1 MCNGQRKDLEW
12 NSASVRIVTTR
23 DDSSCSYICTARNSV
38 SSGDSKPKHINIQY
52 VPRDFKIWKSVNGDS
67 KRDLTAVNEGDTVN
81 ISCISQKSDPAVS
94 GYSWYSHSQNK
105 RVDGNILLFESISKP
120 ESGDYQCEAR
130 NNIGAGNS
138 ETITIRVQYAPTS
151 VQITHPQIVRAGD
164 VVQLR
169 CVSDGHPPVRF
180 FRWQKE
186 CPSDS
191 MSLCPGLSQC
201 SVSAA
206 VEDAACNYIC
216 SARNSVGV
224 KDSDPVRLNIQY
236 APTSVQITHPQIVRA
251 GDVVQLRCVSDGHP
265 PVRFFRWQK
274 ECPSDSMS
282 LCPGLSQCSVSA
294 AVEDAACNYICSAR
308 NSVGVK
314 DSDPVRLN
322 IQYAPTSVQ
331 ITHPQI
337 VRAGDVVQLRCVSDG
352 HPPARFFRWQKE
364 CPSDS
369 MSLCPGLSQ
378 CSVSAA
384 VEDAACNYICSARN
398 SVGVKDS
405 DPVRL
410 NIQYAPT
417 SVQITHPQIVRA
429 GDVVQLR
436 CVSDGHPPVRFFRWQ
451 KECPS
456 NSMSLCPG
464 LSQCSVSAAVEDAA
478 CNYICSAR
486 NSVGVKDSDPV
497 RLNIQYG
504 PRNVEIISVDTVTEG
519 TEITLTCRSEAY
531 PKVNRY
537 SWRKMCNGK
546 RTRLQRYSSSVQIQM
561 TRDDASCSYIC
572 TARNSVSF
580 GDSKPK
586 HINIQYAPRDVTVVR
601 FGPQRDVKDGDRVT
615 LTCNS
620 RSNPEAVYTWFKDNV
635 NRAAHKGTGKV
646 LTIRSISPTHSGDYY
661 CKAENQFGNS
671 TSNSFRIEVLYGPRN
686 VEVFSVDTVTER
698 TEITL
703 TCRSEANPRP
713 KSYSWIKMCNG
724 QRTDLEWNSA
734 SVRIVTTRDDSSCS
748 YICTAR
754 NSVSSGD
761 SKPKHINI
769 QYVPRDFKI
778 WKSVNGDSKRDLT
791 AVNEGDTVNIS
802 CISQKSDPAV
812 SGYSW
817 YSHSQNKR
825 VDGNILLFESISKPE
840 SGDYQCEARNNIGA
854 GNSETITIRVQ
865 YAPTSVQITHPQIV
879 RAGDV
884 VQLRCVSD
892 GHPPVRFFRWQK
904 ECPSDS
910 MSLCPGLSQCSV
922 SAAVEDAACNYICS
936 ARNSV
941 GVKDSDPVRLN
952 IQYAPTSVQITH
964 PQIVRAG
971 DVVQLRCVSD
981 GHPPVRFFRWQK
993 ECPSDSMSLCPGLSQ
1008 CSVSAAVEDA
1018 ACNYICSAR
1027 NSVGVKD
1034 SDPVRLNIQYA
1045 PRDVT
1050 VVHTEPQREVKDGDR
1065 VSLNCNSRSNPEAV
1079 YTWFKDNVNRAAHKG
1094 TGKVLTIRSISRT
1107 DSGDYYCKAENW
1119 IGASTSNSFRI
1130 EVLYG
1135 PRNVEVFSV
1144 DTVTER
1150 TEITLTCRS
1159 EANPRPKSYCW
1170 IKMCNGQRTD
1180 LEWNTA
1186 SVRIVTTRDDAS
1198 CSYVCTARNSV
1209 SSGDSNPKHIN
1220 IQYAPT
1226 SVQITH
1232 PQIVRAGDVVQ
1243 LRCVSDGHP
1252 PVRFFRWQK
1261 ECPSDSMSLC
1271 PGLSQC
1277 SVSAAVEDAAC
1288 NYICSARNSVGVK
1301 DSDPVRLNIQY
1312 APRNMKVLITPL
1324 NSTINEG
1331 DNITLSCTSDSNPPP
1346 SWYKW
1351 TRRKGEET
1359 EALESSER
1367 DLTLYRVT
1375 RKQEGV
1381 YSCQAGNTVGA
1392 NRSEEC
1398 RIEIRKSSFGLII
1411 GICMAPLAF
1420 IITMVLVI
1428 VCYRRKQNTCD
1439 CSSQQRTEG
1448 TNTAHS
1454 VVMKHIQV
1462 KEKTVYENMVMT
1474 ECTDSQR
1481 HSAPDG
1487 CVEYATINFA
1497 SSSQMPA
1504 GQKQTG
1510 AAWGKGKK
1518 VLRTS
1523 SDNDPIVV
1531 YSLIK
1536 KASSQVN
1543 ETNVYEN
1550 MVMTGRTDSQAHS
1563 PPDGC
1568 VEYATINFVSS
1579 SQTPGGQKPSGSC
1592 QKEFVREKLPETADR
1607 RL

>member
-1 MCNGQRKDLEW
+1 MPCRGYNDGIVWCCGQCCPELESEKLMKYLEADNDW
-12 NSASVRIVTTR
+12 
-23 DDSSCSYICTARNSV
+23 
-38 SSGDSKPKHINIQY
+38 
-52 VPRDFKIWKSVNGDS
+52 
-67 KRDLTAVNEGDTVN
+67 E
-81 ISCISQKSDPAVS
+81 
-94 GYSWYSHSQNK
+94 
-105 RVDGNILLFESISKP
+105 ILLPAATSPRSLRMMGFLLFFLLLSSAWGDQESP
-120 ESGDYQCEAR
+120 RGGDNPRAAE
-130 NNIGAGNS
+130 GA
-138 ETITIRVQYAPTS
+138 EDAPTS

-224 KDSDPVRLNIQY
+224 KDSDPI
-236 APTSVQITHPQIVRA
+236 
-251 GDVVQLRCVSDGHP
+251 
-265 PVRFFRWQK
+265 
-274 ECPSDSMS
+274 
-282 LCPGLSQCSVSA
+282 
-294 AVEDAACNYICSAR
+294 
-308 NSVGVK
+308 
-314 DSDPVRLN
+314 
-322 IQYAPTSVQ
+322 
-331 ITHPQI
+331 
-337 VRAGDVVQLRCVSDG
+337 
-352 HPPARFFRWQKE
+352 
-364 CPSDS
+364 
-369 MSLCPGLSQ
+369 
-378 CSVSAA
+378 
-384 VEDAACNYICSARN
+384 
-398 SVGVKDS
+398 
-405 DPVRL
+405 
-410 NIQYAPT
+410 
-417 SVQITHPQIVRA
+417 
-429 GDVVQLR
+429 
-436 CVSDGHPPVRFFRWQ
+436 
-451 KECPS
+451 
-456 NSMSLCPG
+456 
-464 LSQCSVSAAVEDAA
+464 
-478 CNYICSAR
+478 
-486 NSVGVKDSDPV
+486 

-713 KSYSWIKMCNG
+713 KSYSWSKMCNG
-724 QRTDLEWNSA
+724 QRADLEWNTA

-761 SKPKHINI
+761 SKPKHINIQYAPTSVQITHPQIVRAGDVVQLRCVSDGHPPVRFFRWQKECPSDSMSLCPGLSQCSVSAAVEDAACNYICSARNSVGVKDSDPVRLNI

-952 IQYAPTSVQITH
+952 IQYVPRDFKIWKSVNGDSKRDLTAVNEGDTVNISCISQKSDPAVSGYSWYSHSQNKRVDGNILLFESISKPESGDYQCEARNNFGAGNSETITIRVQYAPTSVQITHPQIVRAGDVVQLRCVSDGHPPARFFRWQKECPSDSMSLCPGLSQCSVSAAVEDAACNYICSARNSVGVKDSDPVRMNIQYVPRDFKIWKSVNGDSKRDLTAVNEGDTVNISCISQKSDPAVSGYSWYSHSQNKRIDGNILLFESISKPESGDYQCEARNNFGAGNSETITIRVQYAPTSVQITH

-1079 YTWFKDNVNRAAHKG
+1079 YTWFKDNVN
-1094 TGKVLTIRSISRT
+1094 
-1107 DSGDYYCKAENW
+1107 
-1119 IGASTSNSFRI
+1119 
-1130 EVLYG
+1130 
-1135 PRNVEVFSV
+1135 
-1144 DTVTER
+1144 
-1150 TEITLTCRS
+1150 
-1159 EANPRPKSYCW
+1159 
-1170 IKMCNGQRTD
+1170 
-1180 LEWNTA
+1180 
-1186 SVRIVTTRDDAS
+1186 
-1198 CSYVCTARNSV
+1198 
-1209 SSGDSNPKHIN
+1209 
-1220 IQYAPT
+1220 
-1226 SVQITH
+1226 
-1232 PQIVRAGDVVQ
+1232 
-1243 LRCVSDGHP
+1243 
-1252 PVRFFRWQK
+1252 
-1261 ECPSDSMSLC
+1261 
-1271 PGLSQC
+1271 
-1277 SVSAAVEDAAC
+1277 
-1288 NYICSARNSVGVK
+1288 
-1301 DSDPVRLNIQY
+1301 
-1312 APRNMKVLITPL
+1312 
-1324 NSTINEG
+1324 
-1331 DNITLSCTSDSNPPP
+1331 
-1346 SWYKW
+1346 
-1351 TRRKGEET
+1351 
-1359 EALESSER
+1359 
-1367 DLTLYRVT
+1367 
-1375 RKQEGV
+1375 
-1381 YSCQAGNTVGA
+1381 
-1392 NRSEEC
+1392 
-1398 RIEIRKSSFGLII
+1398 
-1411 GICMAPLAF
+1411 
-1420 IITMVLVI
+1420 
-1428 VCYRRKQNTCD
+1428 
-1439 CSSQQRTEG
+1439 
-1448 TNTAHS
+1448 
-1454 VVMKHIQV
+1454 
-1462 KEKTVYENMVMT
+1462 
-1474 ECTDSQR
+1474 
-1481 HSAPDG
+1481 
-1487 CVEYATINFA
+1487 
-1497 SSSQMPA
+1497 
-1504 GQKQTG
+1504 
-1510 AAWGKGKK
+1510 
-1518 VLRTS
+1518 
-1523 SDNDPIVV
+1523 
-1531 YSLIK
+1531 
-1536 KASSQVN
+1536 
-1543 ETNVYEN
+1543 
-1550 MVMTGRTDSQAHS
+1550 
-1563 PPDGC
+1563 
-1568 VEYATINFVSS
+1568 
-1579 SQTPGGQKPSGSC
+1579 
-1592 QKEFVREKLPETADR
+1592 
-1607 RL
+1607 